1 MRTPPSVVIGL
12 GSFTNRKKVLTYSQ
26 SHESDTSPAGSGTWA
41 LAKKMFAYK
50 FNSYV
55 VSTERETKNLQ
66 PELSHRIH
74 SRACQ
79 HVKSPIK
86 APRQWCPSQLLL
98 RVHFLKRHLPK
109 MCNRL
114 RTHYPI
120 DWALRVDGVLTA
132 TPRIVHPPPLSRH
145 APPPHATTLP
155 PPSSLRPPPRPTR
168 SHRAVQCLF
177 S

>member
-74 SRACQ
+74 SSARQ
-79 HVKSPIK
+79 HVKSPISK
-86 APRQWCPSQLLL
+86 SSETM
-98 RVHFLKRHLPK
+98 VSK
-109 MCNRL
+109 
-114 RTHYPI
+114 T
-120 DWALRVDGVLTA
+120 
-132 TPRIVHPPPLSRH
+132 IV
-145 APPPHATTLP
+145 A
-155 PPSSLRPPPRPTR
+155 TR
-168 SHRAVQCLF
+168 SFLETP
-177 S
+177 ST